1 MKRSNRVVWLG
12 AIALG
17 VIILLSFLAA
27 PNTKLY
33 TDSTYS
39 RAADGYGAWYAF
51 MQKQGVTIQR
61 WQKPLAKL
69 DNEKQP
75 ATLLRVFS
83 YLRPPELDPE
93 ELDWLEGGNNL
104 VILGVKARVSA
115 ANFHTMQ
122 ESPVGKVKIGT
133 ARRFQE
139 AKPAQVLLGDR
150 FGAVV
155 WQEEYNRGKAI
166 YASTSYLDTDN
177 FNAEVEADND
187 GKGKVIYATTPYLAA
202 NAYQDNI
209 SNFKYLA
216 SLVNQKG
223 KIIFVDEFIHG
234 YKDADVKESE
244 GQGDLISYFART
256 PVVVILV
263 QAGILLLIL
272 IWAQNRRFGKPQA
285 LTTPVIDNSQAYI
298 QALAGVLHKAECSD
312 FVVDIVGK
320 EEQLQLQKALG
331 LGTVLLEPQTL
342 INIWAEKTGKPT
354 TELDAVL
361 KLQQRKRR
369 LSEGEL
375 VNWLAKWRNLRGIK
389 INSPDPSKN

>member
-12 AIALG
+12 AIAL
-17 VIILLSFLAA
+17 VAIILLSFLAA
-27 PNTKLY
+27 PNTKIY
-33 TDSTYS
+33 TGSTYN
-39 RAADGYGAWYAF
+39 RAVDGYGAWYAF
-51 MQKQGVTIQR
+51 MQKQGVTVQR

-69 DNEKQP
+69 DNEKRP
-75 ATLLRVFS
+75 ATLLRVYS
-83 YLRPPELDPE
+83 YLRPPELDTE
-93 ELDWLEGGNNL
+93 ELNWLENGNNL

-115 ANFHTMQ
+115 ANFHTTQ
-122 ESPVGKVKIGT
+122 KSSVGEVKIGT
-133 ARRFQE
+133 SRRYQD
-139 AKPAQVLLGDR
+139 KQVLLGDR

-155 WQEEYNRGKAI
+155 WQDKQ
-166 YASTSYLDTDN
+166 D
-177 FNAEVEADND
+177 
-187 GKGKVIYATTPYLAA
+187 KGQVIYATTPYLAA

-223 KIIFVDEFIHG
+223 KIIFVDEYIHG
-234 YKDADVKESE
+234 YKDADVKEGE
-244 GQGDLISYFART
+244 GEGDLISYFART

-263 QAGILLLIL
+263 QLGILLLFL
-272 IWAQNRRFGKPQA
+272 IWGQNRRFGKPQS

-298 QALAGVLHKAECSD
+298 QALAGVLHKAESSD

-331 LGTVLLEPQTL
+331 LGTVLLEHQTL
-342 INIWAEKTGKPT
+342 INIWTEKTGKPA

-375 VNWLAKWRNLRGIK
+375 LSWLARWRNLRGFK
-389 INSPDPSKN
+389 TDSAESRQN

>member
-1 MKRSNRVVWLG
+1 MKRSNRVAWLG

-17 VIILLSFLAA
+17 VIILLTFLAA

-33 TDSTYS
+33 TGSTYN

-51 MQKQGVTIQR
+51 MQEQGITVQR
-61 WQKPLAKL
+61 WQKPLTDLNK
-69 DNEKQP
+69 EKRP
-75 ATLLRVFS
+75 ATILRVYS
-83 YLRPPELDPE
+83 YLRPPELFPDE
-93 ELDWLEGGNNL
+93 EQWLEKGNNL

-122 ESPVGKVKIGT
+122 PSPVGEVKIDT
-133 ARRFQE
+133 RRRYQQ
-139 AKPAQVLLGDR
+139 AQQPQVLLGDR

-155 WQEEYNRGKAI
+155 WEEKQ
-166 YASTSYLDTDN
+166 D
-177 FNAEVEADND
+177 
-187 GKGKVIYATTPYLAA
+187 KGRVIYATTPYLAA

-209 SNFKYLA
+209 SNFQYLA

-223 KIIFVDEFIHG
+223 KILFVDEYIHG
-234 YKDADVKESE
+234 YKDGDVQEVE
-244 GQGDLISYFART
+244 GQGDIVSYFAQT
-256 PVVVILV
+256 PVVVVLV
-263 QAGILLLIL
+263 QAGVLLLVL
-272 IWAQNRRFGKPQA
+272 IWAQNRRFGKSVA
-285 LTTPVIDNSQAYI
+285 LTPPVIDNSQAYI
-298 QALAGVLHKAECSD
+298 QALAGVLHKAESSD

-342 INIWAEKTGKPT
+342 IHIWTEKTGKPA
-354 TELDAVL
+354 TELDAVF

-375 VNWLAKWRNLRGIK
+375 LSWLGKWRSLRGVK
-389 INSPDPSKN
+389 TK